1 MSKGFI
7 GFICGLAA
15 GVALV
20 FAYLHKAAILACV
33 QGKGLPKAPES
44 CPFSKVED
52 ELDEVFES

>member
-20 FAYLHKAAILACV
+20 FAYLHKAAILACI
-33 QGKGLPKAPES
+33 KGDELPEAPES

-52 ELDEVFES
+52 ELDEAFES